1 MLKNLTFFLNPL
13 LILDNNHYLVSSNQ
27 NCVSKFNIYL
37 TYTAHGEIE
46 KLLLSF

>member
-1 MLKNLTFFLNPL
+1 MLKNLTLFLNPL
-13 LILDNNHYLVSSNQ
+13 LILDNNHYLVSSNH
-27 NCVSKFNIYL
+27 VSKFNIL